1 MKRIAPLV
9 LLACTAAACHHEGT
23 SVDIIAAC
31 QCEKART
38 LAAKLDSKTGD
49 QDSKALDYMGDVLA
63 CIEPHTAALKLLR
76 ADQLAKMQQK
86 ISEKVEKDCGEVMR
100 KVKSN

>member
-1 MKRIAPLV
+1 MMKRFALFV
-9 LLACTAAACHHEGT
+9 LLASTAVACRHEGT

-31 QCEKART
+31 QCEKVR
-38 LAAKLDSKTGD
+38 KLDSNAADK
-49 QDSKALDYMGDVLA
+49 DSKALDYMGDVLA
-63 CIEPHTAALKLLR
+63 CIDPHTAALKLLP

-86 ISEKVEKDCGEVMR
+86 ISEKVEKDCGDVMR